1 MLESTRLDYLAAMGV
16 VNWVPRHPLQ
26 HAAYRIP
33 ALLPEVVDEPVEA
46 QQVASAPPEQTATA
60 AATADTAAKAV
71 QAVRATIGQRPGKP
85 ERATVAAM
93 VEETAESLVVEPVVK
108 APPLEPFYLQL
119 WMAGPCALLIE
130 TPEPGLE
137 SASPALRLLKDILR
151 AVRLPQVPHYY
162 CDFRWPLNRNPQ
174 FDRSAPAA
182 SLALQTFMQGRLE
195 SEPVVSI
202 GCFGRYPTLLLGPGL
217 EQWDLSAGAEQV
229 LDDLPAAWF
238 APDLEALMGDPKA
251 KRQLWQQLQRI
262 MFRWQADA

>member
-1 MLESTRLDYLAAMGV
+1 MLESTRLDYLTAMGV
-16 VNWVPRHPLQ
+16 INWVPRHPLP

-33 ALLPEVVDEPVEA
+33 ALLPEVLEGTSDAPQRVPAPSEP
-46 QQVASAPPEQTATA
+46 TATPE
-60 AATADTAAKAV
+60 TAAKAV
-71 QAVRATIGQRPGKP
+71 QAVRAQIAQRPGKP
-85 ERATVAAM
+85 ERTPAAA
-93 VEETAESLVVEPVVK
+93 VLEETAVVQVVEPIVK

-151 AVRLPQVPHYY
+151 AVRLPQVPHLYSE
-162 CDFRWPLNRNPQ
+162 FRWPLNRNPQ

-195 SEPVVSI
+195 NEPVVSI
-202 GCFGRYPTLLLGPGL
+202 GCFGRYPALLLGP
-217 EQWDLSAGAEQV
+217 DLASRDLYAGAEQT
-229 LDDLPAAWF
+229 LEDLPAAWF
-238 APDLEALMGDPKA
+238 APDLDVLMADPGA

-262 MFRWQADA
+262 MFRWQADT